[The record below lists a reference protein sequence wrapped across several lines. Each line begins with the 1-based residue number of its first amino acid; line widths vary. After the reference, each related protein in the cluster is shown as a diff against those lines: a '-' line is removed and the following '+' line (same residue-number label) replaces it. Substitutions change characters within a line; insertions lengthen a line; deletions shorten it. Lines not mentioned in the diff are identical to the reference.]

1 MAQLFQFKSATI
13 PSIEYA
19 GDEYLYIITNI
30 AWTTIDIDTIDF
42 AQLLDIVGKV
52 NNGDLYA
59 LRRTRLFDALD
70 VKLGTDVSGNYTP
83 SINGKIEEWDKNT
96 ETYSTED
103 NVQIR
108 KISVKESKRSNLI
121 EYDPLNKDLKFD
133 FSDVKGNT
141 GFICITNVEPVN
153 GLENVN
159 KSQTSSDG
167 IVLDG
172 IITSTENVIV
182 HILAISGSVSLM
194 PEWVTID
201 GQTVTL
207 QRHTTENLWIG
218 SVQLSS
224 LGSVITAEHSEGSV
238 HECSVT
244 IQARPVVQSVEFTGA
259 YPAPGQTHYHYNE
272 AVGIEITA
280 NSPIY
285 EVQIVSPISAVQA
298 DLLTP
303 GNNDFVIGTTVN
315 ITAKTESTDNGPENA
330 SVWVRVKDSL
340 GAWSNPFNS
349 NATNQNTDHVSVI
362 GIDSDE
368 PNISIIS
375 IDYPDGQ
382 GAVKVDEQ
390 AEVLYSYAHTEE
402 LVVTS
407 IGNDLNILTPA
418 PSLNSQ
424 ILVERNSSS
433 PTQYNISSNNFRIT
447 ANKITNN
454 TTSYVNGC
462 VFIANQA
469 PQITITGHHTVNAS
483 SRLRSSPAGQPY
495 ALTVVS
501 NQRLLNIPTLAAGVG
516 GGSLGGSF
524 TAVNSGNGQ
533 NFTGRTIIVPDSANR
548 GTYQF
553 AISNVNGLA
562 GLSTTTITSGGNYTI
577 GGFIARSGTFPV
589 GTAHADI
596 GVNVS
601 ALNNPLKLIV
611 TIANLPGVYYTNTD
625 NYSYT
630 TESVHRY
637 TIVSTT
643 SPNTFNAAGNAIRLN
658 EPIVV
663 GSNTSGSMGYTIEE
677 AE

>member
-19 GDEYLYIITNI
+19 GSDYLYIITNI

-70 VKLGTDVSGNYTP
+70 VKLGTDVSGNYAP
-83 SINGKIEEWDKNT
+83 SVNGKIEEWDKNT

-133 FSDVKGNT
+133 FSDMKGNT
-141 GFICITNVEPVN
+141 GFVCITNVQPVN

-182 HILAISGSVSLM
+182 HILAISGSISLM

-201 GQTVTL
+201 GQTATL

-244 IQARPVVQSVEFTGA
+244 IQAKPIVQSVEFTGT
-259 YPAPGQTHYHYNE
+259 YPALGQTHYHYDE

-362 GIDSDE
+362 GIDSDT
-368 PNISIIS
+368 PNISINS

-454 TTSYVNGC
+454 TTSHVNGC
-462 VFIANQA
+462 VFIANEA
-469 PQITITGHHTVNAS
+469 PQITITGAHTI
-483 SRLRSSPAGQPY
+483 SRLRSSPEGQPY

-501 NQRLLNIPTLAAGVG
+501 NQRLLNIPTLTAGVG

-533 NFTGRTIIVPDSANR
+533 NFTGRTIIVLDSANR

-562 GLSTTTITSGGNYTI
+562 GLSTTTITSGEDYTI
-577 GGFIARSGTFPV
+577 GGFVARTGYFTIGNAYS
-589 GTAHADI
+589 DI

-601 ALNNPLKLIV
+601 GFNNAAKLVV
-611 TIANLPGVYYTNTD
+611 TVLSLPGTYVENTID
-625 NYSYT
+625 VNYS
-630 TESVHRY
+630 SGNHIF
-637 TIVSTT
+637 TIVSTG
-643 SPNTFNAAGNAIRLN
+643 SPTVFNPAGNAIRLN
-658 EPIVV
+658 EPNVI
-663 GSNTSGSMGYTIEE
+663 GSISTSPGMPYTIEE
-677 AE
+677 LA

>member
-19 GDEYLYIITNI
+19 GDDYLYIITNI

-70 VKLGTDVSGNYTP
+70 VKLGTDVSGNYAP
-83 SINGKIEEWDKNT
+83 SISGKIEEWDENT

-133 FSDVKGNT
+133 FSDMKGNI
-141 GFICITNVEPVN
+141 GFICITNVEPVDE
-153 GLENVN
+153 LENVN
-159 KSQTSSDG
+159 RSQTSSDD

-182 HILAISGSVSLM
+182 HVLAITGSVSLM
-194 PEWVTID
+194 PEWVTVD
-201 GQTVTL
+201 GQPVAL
-207 QRHTTENLWIG
+207 QRHTTENLWVG
-218 SVQLSS
+218 SIELSS
-224 LGSVITAEHSEGSV
+224 LGSVITAEHSEGSI

-244 IQARPVVQSVEFTGA
+244 MQAKPIVQSVEFTGT
-259 YPAPGQTHYHYNE
+259 YPAVGQTHYHYNE
-272 AVGIEITA
+272 NVGIQIVA

-285 EVQIVSPISAVQA
+285 EVEIVSPIAAVQA
-298 DLLTP
+298 ELFSSA
-303 GNNDFVIGTTVN
+303 NNDFVVGTTVN
-315 ITAKTESTDNGPENA
+315 ITAKTESTDDGPENA

-340 GAWSNPFNS
+340 GAWSSPFNS
-349 NATNQNTDHVSVI
+349 NATNQNTNH
-362 GIDSDE
+362 
-368 PNISIIS
+368 ISIIKIDSETPTIS
-375 IDYPDGQ
+375 IDSISYPDGQ
-382 GAVKVDEQ
+382 DAVKVDEQ
-390 AEVLYSYAHTEE
+390 AEILYSYGSTEE

-418 PSLNSQ
+418 PALNGQ

-433 PTQYNISSNNFRIT
+433 ATQYNISSNNFKIT

-462 VFIANQA
+462 VFIANEA
-469 PQITITGHHTVNAS
+469 PEITITGTHTS
-483 SRLRSSPAGQPY
+483 SRLRSSAAGQPY
-495 ALTVVS
+495 PLTVVS
-501 NQRLLNIPTLAAGVG
+501 NQRLLNAPTLTIGTG
-516 GGSLGGSF
+516 TGTLTGSF
-524 TAVNSGNGQ
+524 ATVNSGNGQ
-533 NFTGRTIIVPDSANR
+533 NFTGKSISIADDVNR
-548 GTYQF
+548 GAYEFTL
-553 AISNVNGLA
+553 SNAVGLA
-562 GLSTTTITSGGNYTI
+562 GLSTTTISSGKDYTV
-577 GGFIARSGTFPV
+577 GGFTARSGKFAIGSAYAP
-589 GTAHADI
+589 I

-601 ALNNPLKLIV
+601 GFDNANKLVV
-611 TIANLPGVYYTNTD
+611 TILNLPGVYYEDTD
-625 NYSYT
+625 DYNYT
-630 TESVHRY
+630 TETVHRY
-637 TIVSTT
+637 TIVSTAD
-643 SPNTFNAAGNAIRLN
+643 PNTFDAGGNAIRLN

-663 GSNTSGSMGYTIEE
+663 GSNASGSMGYTIEE
-677 AE
+677 EE